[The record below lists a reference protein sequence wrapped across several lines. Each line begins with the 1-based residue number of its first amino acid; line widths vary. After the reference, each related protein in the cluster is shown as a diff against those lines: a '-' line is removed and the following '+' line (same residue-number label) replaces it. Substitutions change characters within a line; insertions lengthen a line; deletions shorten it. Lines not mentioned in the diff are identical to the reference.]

1 MVHATVRMVIPANE
15 RGEVLEILRSI
26 AERTRLEQGC
36 IGCDVYQAAE
46 EDLAILVEELWKSEE
61 DLERHLRSEEYR
73 KLLLVVEMAL
83 EREDAVQLEVELPFV
98 DVQKA
103 VRLAGR
109 HVGALHAHGLLEQ
122 IVDAVLKLDP
132 VLRPAHASAAA

>member
-83 EREDAVQLEVELPFV
+83 EPPEIRFDAISHSTGFETIE
-98 DVQKA
+98 KA
-103 VRLAGR
+103 RNV
-109 HVGALHAHGLLEQ
+109 
-122 IVDAVLKLDP
+122 IP
-132 VLRPAHASAAA
+132 